1 MRNSTTGFIFPAVIW
16 LAVIALGTVGS
27 HYYSQWVVEDRKRAD
42 VEMKDLEDDFRKKWD
57 EALDTCADTPSVDS
71 YGSRVNLLYRGKL
84 TDRLQRIDDTLKKK
98 HVRIK
103 LAFDSFSGYAV
114 FRSREFQ
121 ARLSDQDVRVHLIDD
136 KADYKKRIQTLQ
148 SGETPLAV
156 FTVDALINNSALC
169 DTPPAAIVMV
179 IDESQGADAIVSY
192 KDAVP
197 NIQALNRHNIKIV
210 LTPDSPSETLARL
223 VRFHYDLP
231 DLPKECFIEAEDAQ
245 DVYARFKK
253 ASPGE
258 ATAFVLWEP
267 YVSQLLQEYPQ
278 AHKLIDSSDAK
289 CRGYI
294 MDVLVVQK
302 DFLEKNR
309 KDVEAIVRAYLEA
322 SAAHQQAPD
331 GMIKLV
337 QADSAGL
344 VQAGKLP
351 RDLTYPEAEKV
362 VKGIRWKRTKD
373 NYAHFGL
380 LSGSD
385 AADTES
391 LEDTIKKI
399 TTVLIKTKASSRS
412 VKQSLVDKEVC
423 ANLQKENFDEN
434 KAGVLVANAGPFD
447 PKKDWAKL
455 QPVSGVKREP
465 ISFRRGSFDLSAD
478 SIDQLQ
484 EVANTMQSQSD
495 YYLEIQGS
503 AQGTTPADTDLAQR
517 RAEVVFNWLRDK
529 GLEEKR
535 MKTRTAS
542 AAGDGTV
549 TFGFLKPPR

>member
-16 LAVIALGTVGS
+16 LVVIAVGTVCS
-27 HYYSQWVVEDRKRAD
+27 HFYSQWVVEDRKRAE
-42 VEMKDLEDDFRKKWD
+42 VEMKDLEDNFRKKWD
-57 EALDTCADTPSVDS
+57 DALDTCADTPSVDD
-71 YGSRVNLLYRGKL
+71 YVGRVGVLYRSKL
-84 TDRLQRIDDTLKKK
+84 ADRLQRIDDTLKKK
-98 HVRIK
+98 HVRTK

-121 ARLSDQDVRVHLIDD
+121 AKLADKDIRVHLIDD
-136 KADYKKRIQTLQ
+136 KANYETRIQTLQ

-156 FTVDALINNSALC
+156 FTIDALINNSALF
-169 DTPPAAIVMV
+169 DAPPAVIVMV
-179 IDESQGADAIVSY
+179 IDESQGADAIVAY
-192 KDAVP
+192 TDALP

-210 LTPDSPSETLARL
+210 LTPDSPSEMLARL

-245 DVYARFKK
+245 DVYNRFKK

-258 ATAFVLWEP
+258 PTAFVLWEP

-289 CRGYI
+289 CHGYI

-302 DFLEKNR
+302 EFLEKNR
-309 KDVEAIVRAYLEA
+309 KDVEAIVKAYLEA

-331 GMIKLV
+331 GMVKLV
-337 QADSAGL
+337 QADSASL

-362 VKGIRWKRTKD
+362 VKGIRWKKTKD

-380 LSGSD
+380 LTDSD
-385 AADTES
+385 VPDTEP
-391 LEDTIKKI
+391 LEETVKKI
-399 TTVLIKTKASSRS
+399 TNVLIKTKALSRS
-412 VKQSLVDKEVC
+412 TKQSFVDKEVC
-423 ANLQKENFDEN
+423 ASLQKENFDEN
-434 KAGVLVANAGPFD
+434 KAGVITTQPAPFD

-455 QPVSGVKREP
+455 QPVSGVTREP
-465 ISFRRGSFDLSAD
+465 ITFVAGSIDLSRD
-478 SIDQLQ
+478 SVEQLQ
-484 EVANTMQSQSD
+484 EVFDTMQSQAD
-495 YYLEIQGS
+495 YFLEIQGS
-503 AQGTTPADTDLAQR
+503 AKGTTAADMDLAKR
-517 RAEVVFNWLRDK
+517 RAETVSKWLLDK

-535 MKTRTAS
+535 LKSRAPS
-542 AAGDGTV
+542 AANGNTV
-549 TFGFLKPPR
+549 TFGFLKLPR